1 MPTELPPIPPPRKKG
16 RPRRHPKA
24 LSVIKSVRVD
34 EHTQAIV
41 ESKFTSMGEA
51 LFYLAS
57 FIHQFRCLPVD
68 LLQESDLLT
77 DVDVELLRSLIH
89 EKLDSHRGDDK
100 STEYK
105 YLQTLRHLEQLL
117 PSDPG
122 SAGRPRPTYSLG
134 DEGPRV
140 ATQGNGKGKA

>member
-1 MPTELPPIPPPRKKG
+1 MPTELPPIPVPKARG

-24 LSVIKSVRVD
+24 LGKRKSVRVD

-41 ESKFTSMGEA
+41 ESKFRSMGEA
-51 LFYLAS
+51 LFYLAG

-68 LLQESDLLT
+68 LMQESDLLT
-77 DVDVELLRSLIH
+77 DVDVELLRSLVH
-89 EKLDSHRGDDK
+89 EKLDSHRGPDAVAH
-100 STEYK
+100 K

-122 SAGRPRPTYSLG
+122 QAGRPRPTYGMDDDAEES
-134 DEGPRV
+134 
-140 ATQGNGKGKA
+140 

>member
-1 MPTELPPIPPPRKKG
+1 MPTELPPIPPARRKG

-24 LSVIKSVRVD
+24 VCQIKSVRID

-41 ESKFTSMGEA
+41 ESKFSSLGEA
-51 LFYLAS
+51 LFYLAG

-77 DVDVELLRSLIH
+77 DVDIETLRSLVH
-89 EKLDSHRGDDK
+89 EKLDARPGSA
-100 STEYK
+100 TEHK
-105 YLQTLRHLEQLL
+105 YLQTLRHLESLM

-122 SAGRPRPTYSLG
+122 AAGRPRPTYG
-134 DEGPRV
+134 MDEDDGP
-140 ATQGNGKGKA
+140 QGS